1 MHNVHQV
8 HYNQYDIAISVKSP
22 YCCFA
27 RPEATAMFDD
37 IHALV
42 EFAEAGSIARAA
54 SRLYRTPSAI
64 TRQMQRLEVELGAQ
78 LLDRSVKPPRL
89 TPLGIR
95 IVEQS
100 REVLKRVDDLKALAA
115 QDAEPSGLFRI
126 GVSHALADGTL
137 VEPVQALTR
146 RFPKIRLRLLSDLTG
161 DLIAKI
167 REGQLDLAVV
177 LLPDSHN
184 VPPPLVADIVARDRM
199 VIVEKGRSRGARA
212 PTWQALSASQWV
224 LNPPGCLLRAVLL
237 GALDKVG
244 PPAVITAEI
253 HNMHLQLAFIK
264 AGYGLGLLPERFVR
278 RYAGGSIRMVKP
290 KGFEL
295 QMSIA
300 ILRAGPLGSLEAV
313 AAQFKDHLATAF
325 AS

>member
-1 MHNVHQV
+1 
-8 HYNQYDIAISVKSP
+8 
-22 YCCFA
+22 
-27 RPEATAMFDD
+27 MFED

-54 SRLYRTPSAI
+54 SRLHRTPSAI
-64 TRQMQRLEVELGAQ
+64 TRQMQRLEAELGAQ

-100 REVLKRVDDLKALAA
+100 RDVLKRVDDLRALAK
-115 QDAEPSGLFRI
+115 DAEPSGPFRI
-126 GVSHALADGTL
+126 GVAHALADGAL

-146 RFPKIRLRLLSDLTG
+146 RFPKLRLQLLSDT

-167 REGQLDLAVV
+167 RAGQLDLAVV
-177 LLPDSHN
+177 LLPVSRML
-184 VPPPLVADIVARDRM
+184 PPPLVADIVTRDRM
-199 VIVEKGRSRGARA
+199 VIVEKGRSRGART
-212 PTWQALSASQWV
+212 PTWQGLCASPWV
-224 LNPPGCLLRAVLL
+224 LNPPGCPLRAALL
-237 GALDKVG
+237 GTLDKAG
-244 PPAVITAEI
+244 PPATIVAEI

-278 RYAGGSIRMVKP
+278 RYAGGDIRVLKP
-290 KGFEL
+290 EGFEL
-295 QMSIA
+295 QMTIA
-300 ILRAGPLGSLEAV
+300 IVRAGPLGSLETV
-313 AAQFKDHLATAF
+313 AGEFRNRLATTF